1 MTRARA
7 IVAATA
13 SLATLAG
20 LVAARAPATSAD
32 PAPGPKTGL
41 ALVTLDTP
49 EIKAAPVGEPSQR
62 RLERLARSNQLIDA
76 VAEAHGLELVGTI
89 PELGTIVV
97 DPADSVA
104 EVRDELSGDP
114 RVESVTPDRRLELRL
129 TPNDPTFRMRDPN
142 APNGDRAQ
150 WHLIRERFPGAWG
163 LSNGAK
169 AKVAVIDT
177 GADVANHPDLAGASR
192 LDCSGSSCQGTDV
205 TDLNGHGTHTA
216 GLACANSN
224 NHYALA
230 SAGFNCRLFVI
241 KTDLTYASIEASLM
255 AAADHHSDVISMSF
269 GGGDSSLNGALG
281 YAYASGAVLVA
292 AGAND
297 PTPSASGNYP
307 AQYVQRQGSGP
318 NINAGKGLVVT
329 AAKYSG
335 GRADFA
341 QKDSGVS
348 VAAFGSVFG
357 QGSGGQSGILSTWP
371 LAAVEEDTG
380 YVDPFDPLNPV
391 PPCGCR
397 TTPPGVGGSDDKFAY
412 LEGTSMATPQ
422 VAGLAGLIRSVRPK
436 MPNDKVA
443 RLIKLTADGH
453 GEYGRGLGWG
463 VIDAYAAVGAALQK
477 DITAPVS
484 RVRSARR
491 VRGSRASASG
501 RGRRLV
507 TLRLK
512 HFDPQP
518 RPLVK
523 SGVRSVMVFV
533 SVDGRRFHRLGK
545 TRRRHLRVRLRAGHR
560 YRFYSRAVD
569 RAGNREGAPANPD
582 ASLRLR

>member
-1 MTRARA
+1 M
-7 IVAATA
+7 
-13 SLATLAG
+13 
-20 LVAARAPATSAD
+20 
-32 PAPGPKTGL
+32 
-41 ALVTLDTP
+41 
-49 EIKAAPVGEPSQR
+49 
-62 RLERLARSNQLIDA
+62 
-76 VAEAHGLELVGTI
+76 
-89 PELGTIVV
+89 
-97 DPADSVA
+97 
-104 EVRDELSGDP
+104 
-114 RVESVTPDRRLELRL
+114 
-129 TPNDPTFRMRDPN
+129 
-142 APNGDRAQ
+142 
-150 WHLIRERFPGAWG
+150 
-163 LSNGAK
+163 
-169 AKVAVIDT
+169 IDT
-177 GADVANHPDLAGASR
+177 GADVTNHPDLAGASR
-192 LDCSGSSCQGTDV
+192 LDCSGGNCQGTDV

-224 NHYALA
+224 NHYGLA
-230 SAGFNCRLFVI
+230 SAGFNCHLFVI
-241 KTDLTYASIEASLM
+241 RTDLTYASIEASLM

-292 AGAND
+292 AGANE

-307 AQYVQRQGSGP
+307 AQYIQRQGSGP

-335 GRADFA
+335 ARADFA
-341 QKDSGVS
+341 QKDSGIS

-371 LAAVEEDTG
+371 LMAVEEDTG
-380 YVDPFDPLNPV
+380 YVDPFDPLNPF

-397 TTPPGVGGSDDKFAY
+397 TTPPGVGSNDDKFAY

-422 VAGLAGLIRSVRPK
+422 VAGLAGLIRSVRPNIS
-436 MPNDKVA
+436 NDKVA

-463 VIDAYAAVGAALQK
+463 VINAYGAVGAALRK

-491 VRGSRASASG
+491 AGGSRASASG

-507 TLRLK
+507 TLRVK

-523 SGVRSVMVFV
+523 SGVRSVTVFV
-533 SVDGRRFHRLGK
+533 SVGGGRFHKLEK
-545 TRRRHLRVRLRAGHR
+545 TRRRHLRVRLRSGHT

-569 RAGNREGAPANPD
+569 RAGNREAAPANPD
-582 ASLRLR
+582 ASLRLRELARQVGAAGDARFDAGFGGGGRAEQLVERGREPVGDRVDVLHRVVVGEQAEVDAAVVAHDRDRERVVLGQKRDREDVLELTAEYVERDLRAGDVGHDQVEQPGREVDPGGLCQQRRRARSRSGVRSPRRRGPASTPSPRPSTRGRPRAA